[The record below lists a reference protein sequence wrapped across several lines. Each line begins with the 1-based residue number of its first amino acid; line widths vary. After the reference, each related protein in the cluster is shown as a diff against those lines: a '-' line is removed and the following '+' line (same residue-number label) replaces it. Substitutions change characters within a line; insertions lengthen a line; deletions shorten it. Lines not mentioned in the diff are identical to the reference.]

1 MAENGNGAAP
11 KNGAQ
16 PSEAPQVKF
25 QVLAQF
31 VRDLSFENAVVRGDG
46 KLPTTQPDIQVQV
59 SLDAKKKEGAENHYE
74 VISKYRV
81 ESKNKETGATLYLA
95 ELEYGAIFMIDGVPQ
110 DQMHPFL
117 LIECPRIVFPFARR
131 IISDMTR
138 DGGFPP
144 LNLDM
149 IDFMAMYRQ
158 QLAMRQQQAEKGL
171 RPRPERSETGAMAGP
186 LVRPFAILA
195 MRRSC

>member
-11 KNGAQ
+11 QNGAQ
-16 PSEAPQVKF
+16 PAAAGAAPQVKF

-46 KLPTTQPDIQVQV
+46 KIPAGQPDIQVQV
-59 SLDAKKKEGAENHYE
+59 SLDAKKKEGADNHFE
-74 VISKYRV
+74 VISKYRI
-81 ESKNKETGATLYLA
+81 ESKVKETGATLYLV
-95 ELEYGAIFMIDGVPQ
+95 ELEYGAIFLIDGVPE

-149 IDFMAMYRQ
+149 IDFMQMYRQ
-158 QLAMRQQQAEKGL
+158 QLAARQAQQGQAT
-171 RPRPERSETGAMAGP
+171 PPAAS
-186 LVRPFAILA
+186 
-195 MRRSC
+195 

>member
-11 KNGAQ
+11 QNGAQ
-16 PSEAPQVKF
+16 PGAAPQVKF

-31 VRDLSFENAVVRGDG
+31 VRDLSFENALVRGDG
-46 KLPTTQPDIQVQV
+46 VLPTGQPDIQVQV
-59 SLDAKKKEGAENHYE
+59 SLDAKKKETAENHYE
-74 VISKYRV
+74 VITKYRI
-81 ESKNKETGATLYLA
+81 ESKTKDTGKTLYLA
-95 ELEYGAIFMIDGVPQ
+95 ELEYGAIFMVDGVPQ

-131 IISDMTR
+131 IISDVTR

-158 QLAMRQQQAEKGL
+158 QLAARQQQEQAAT
-171 RPRPERSETGAMAGP
+171 PVS
-186 LVRPFAILA
+186 
-195 MRRSC
+195 

>member
-11 KNGAQ
+11 QNGAQ
-16 PSEAPQVKF
+16 PAAAPQVKF

-46 KLPTTQPDIQVQV
+46 KLPAGQPDIQVQV
-59 SLDAKKKEGAENHYE
+59 SLDAKKKTETEDHFE
-74 VISKYRV
+74 VVTKYKV
-81 ESKNKETGATLYLA
+81 EAKTKETGQTLYLV
-95 ELEYGAIFMIDGVPQ
+95 ELEYGAIFLIDGVPQ

-131 IISDMTR
+131 IISDVTR

-158 QLAMRQQQAEKGL
+158 QLAARQAQQGQ
-171 RPRPERSETGAMAGP
+171 GANP
-186 LVRPFAILA
+186 V
-195 MRRSC
+195 S